1 MLIHL
6 DKRFLNAFCVL
17 QVAAVPED
25 VGTAGAL
32 RAIAHH
38 LTANDILVSFLLPKT
53 VSEFGEVTSL
63 QLLCFFIDAGC
74 KWRYC
79 F

>member
-1 MLIHL
+1 MLL
-6 DKRFLNAFCVL
+6 TL

-38 LTANDILVSFLLPKT
+38 LTAKDILVSTKSFM
-53 VSEFGEVTSL
+53 VSGFSRISTIVYL
-63 QLLCFFIDAGC
+63 QPLVFHLSAGC
-74 KWRYC
+74 DW
-79 F
+79 

>member
-1 MLIHL
+1 MT
-6 DKRFLNAFCVL
+6 L

-38 LTANDILVSFLLPKT
+38 LTAKDILVSTQVFYG
-53 VSEFGEVTSL
+53 VWFSRISIMVCL
-63 QLLCFFIDAGC
+63 QPLVFHLSAGC
-74 KWRYC
+74 DW
-79 F
+79 